1 CSHIVILQVEGSRMS
16 EDGPP
21 RMVAW

>member
-1 CSHIVILQVEGSRMS
+1 IVILQVEGSRMS